1 MSLFLFIPYFIGA
14 ILSKN
19 YCQKWEFGNKKK
31 WRRGGGRGEVVHR
44 MGVHTFL
51 HTMLMVQKMKQS
63 IFVYSL
69 MENSKFN
76 IQNYK
81 NKVLTSQKSLFI
93 FSASLK
99 MKKSKTT
106 LQVGS

>member
-1 MSLFLFIPYFIGA
+1 MGI
-14 ILSKN
+14 
-19 YCQKWEFGNKKK
+19 WEQEKMAE
-31 WRRGGGRGEVVHR
+31 GGGRGEVVHR